1 MIRRFDIMLL
11 GVDYDLAIEN
21 GDFVIGESLNQQ
33 VALLLLSAPGDI
45 RHVPG
50 LGVGLHNYTLDENPA
65 DLHRNIRLNF
75 KKDGLR
81 VNRIK
86 QSTTELTIDAEYD
99 NF

>member
-1 MIRRFDIMLL
+1 MLL
-11 GVDYDLAIEN
+11 GADYDLAIEN
-21 GDFVIGESLNQQ
+21 GDFVIGEGLNQQ

-65 DLHRNIRLNF
+65 DLNRNIRLNF

-99 NF
+99 NV